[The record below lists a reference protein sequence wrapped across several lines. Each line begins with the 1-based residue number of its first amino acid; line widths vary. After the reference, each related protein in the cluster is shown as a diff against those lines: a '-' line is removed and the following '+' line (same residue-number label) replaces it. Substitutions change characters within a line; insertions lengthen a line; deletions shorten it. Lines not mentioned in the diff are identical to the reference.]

1 MKSKAIL
8 AALTI
13 LLAFPAG
20 LRAQQAGFVVGIGSR
35 QARSAQQG
43 RIQQGRMQTGRIQQ
57 GRNGVVR
64 TQPSQRVRVNGNV
77 TPRGAAFPPRG
88 AVLPQRGTAF
98 PQRGRDFPQRGMNFP
113 RSSVVFVGPAG
124 VKNAPGHE
132 PRTPTHPVVA
142 PGVTVI
148 TPGTGRVFTNG
159 RRGTPFAIQSGVRII
174 QPEIGSAI
182 AVRARNRY
190 SSYPPVVSVGNIVR
204 GTSRDA
210 VIARFGRPKVQII
223 NRNSETMIFGGTTI
237 IIENGIVAL
246 IR

>member
-1 MKSKAIL
+1 MKCKAIL
-8 AALTI
+8 AVLTI

-20 LRAQQAGFVVGIGSR
+20 LRAQQAGFAVGIGSR
-35 QARSAQQG
+35 QARSAQLG
-43 RIQQGRMQTGRIQQ
+43 RTQQGRTQN
-57 GRNGVVR
+57 GRNSVVR
-64 TQPSQRVRVNGNV
+64 TQPSHRVRGNGIV
-77 TPRGAAFPPRG
+77 TPRGAAFPQG
-88 AVLPQRGTAF
+88 GTAF

-113 RSSVVFVGPAG
+113 RGSVVLVGPAA

-132 PRTPTHPVVA
+132 PRTPPTHPVVA
-142 PGVTVI
+142 PSVTVI
-148 TPGTGRVFTNG
+148 TPGTGRAFTSG
-159 RRGTPFAIQSGVRII
+159 RRGTPFAIQPGFRII

-190 SSYPPVVSVGNIVR
+190 SSYPPFVSVGNIVR

-210 VIARFGRPKVQII
+210 VIAHFGRPKVQII